1 MNLSNAP
8 FNNVLFSAG
17 TILGMHESA
26 RRLYEVAKQMTPPVT
41 GQSAVARWLNVSPQ
55 NMTAWEK
62 RGVSRAGALQA
73 QKLSGYNATWILEG
87 TGEEKLG
94 ETEQSQPGTLFEAP
108 TTDEM
113 ELLDN
118 FRHMLD
124 HDREELAQEIAKRA
138 ARAKADI
145 DAYIKRFGL
154 TPRPASASAKAAAE
168 KARTEVPT
176 AQRPLDLEHHGS
188 RRK

>member
-1 MNLSNAP
+1 MAEEE
-8 FNNVLFSAG
+8 FTREQVLLKKIRDDLCG
-17 TILGMHESA
+17 GVSA
-26 RRLYEVAKQMTPPVT
+26 RLAEAIGKDATYVNRLFYPLGKKGRKGIGLEVMRACSAKFNLPAGFWEGADTAAEAKKGDVYENP
-41 GQSAVARWLNVSPQ
+41 
-55 NMTAWEK
+55 TA
-62 RGVSRAGALQA
+62 
-73 QKLSGYNATWILEG
+73 
-87 TGEEKLG
+87 
-94 ETEQSQPGTLFEAP
+94 
-108 TTDEM
+108 DEM